1 MDTQSLGRKEN
12 VDAIEFMRQLNS
24 TVFQY
29 FPGVM
34 MIAEE
39 STAWALVTKPPYTGG
54 LGFSYKWEHGLDERL
69 FALYEYGLGIQK
81 VPSKSYNLL
90 PDVRFLGKLYT
101 CTLP

>member
-1 MDTQSLGRKEN
+1 
-12 VDAIEFMRQLNS
+12 MRQLNS

-54 LGFSYKWEHGLDERL
+54 LGFSYNGTWAG
-69 FALYEYGLGIQK
+69 
-81 VPSKSYNLL
+81 
-90 PDVRFLGKLYT
+90 
-101 CTLP
+101 

>member
-1 MDTQSLGRKEN
+1 
-12 VDAIEFMRQLNS
+12 
-24 TVFQY
+24 
-29 FPGVM
+29 M

-54 LGFSYKWEHGLDERL
+54 LGFSYKWNMGWMNDFLRYMSMDSVYRKYHQNL
-69 FALYEYGLGIQK
+69 I
-81 VPSKSYNLL
+81 NLL

>member
-1 MDTQSLGRKEN
+1 
-12 VDAIEFMRQLNS
+12 MRQLNS

-54 LGFSYKWEHGLDERL
+54 LGFSYKWNMAG
-69 FALYEYGLGIQK
+69 
-81 VPSKSYNLL
+81 
-90 PDVRFLGKLYT
+90 
-101 CTLP
+101 